1 MFLGRVTVSHSYPRF
16 YCAQGWSRTT
26 NYPLHFH
33 LHIYISDLKCDKT
46 LFLLST
52 RYNGFRPTVYLLY
65 NCMFPH
71 YHRNHLVLGLY
82 KTELLEPTRVSVL
95 QSPPR
100 YPTFLS
106 YSIHLFG
113 VPNLQSFPPYIL
125 FVFYYFEFLIYF
137 LHYFITHTICIVEV
151 YRL

>member
-71 YHRNHLVLGLY
+71 YHRIHLVLGLY
-82 KTELLEPTRVSVL
+82 KTEVSNRYLFYSTNLPPIILMILLTPVYFIL
-95 QSPPR
+95 
-100 YPTFLS
+100 YLMMLLLS
-106 YSIHLFG
+106 YNDYLF
-113 VPNLQSFPPYIL
+113 Q
-125 FVFYYFEFLIYF
+125 
-137 LHYFITHTICIVEV
+137 T
-151 YRL
+151 